1 MSKQD
6 KIFSKT
12 EIIEND
18 QSYISKLYKDLT
30 NAISSN
36 DLQSIWEL
44 SKTITRYQFKKV
56 YD

>member
-12 EIIEND
+12 EIID
-18 QSYISKLYKDLT
+18 YDRSYLSKLYKDLT
-30 NAISSN
+30 NAINSN

-44 SKTITRYQFKKV
+44 SKTITRYQFKKI

>member
-12 EIIEND
+12 EILEND
-18 QSYISKLYKDLT
+18 QSYLSKLYKDLT

>member
-6 KIFSKT
+6 KILSET
-12 EIIEND
+12 EIIEYD
-18 QSYISKLYKDLT
+18 QLFLSKLYKDLT

>member
-6 KIFSKT
+6 KIPGKT
-12 EIIEND
+12 EIIEYD
-18 QSYISKLYKDLT
+18 QSYLSKLYKDLT

-44 SKTITRYQFKKV
+44 SKTITRYQFKKL

>member
-6 KIFSKT
+6 KIFNKT
-12 EIIEND
+12 EIIEYD
-18 QSYISKLYKDLT
+18 QSYLSKLYKDLT

-44 SKTITRYQFKKV
+44 SKTITRYQFKKI